1 MCLAV
6 PGKIK
11 KIDGGEAVVDYE
23 VEERTAKLLEEG
35 YKKGDYVVVQGGFVM
50 LKIPEKEAKIA
61 LEQYKES
68 FRGT

>member
-6 PGKIK
+6 PGRIK
-11 KIDGGEAVVDYE
+11 KINESEAVIDYD

-35 YKKGDYVVVQGGFVM
+35 YKEGDYVVVQGGFVL
-50 LKIPEKEAKIA
+50 LKIPEKEAKEA

-68 FRGT
+68 LRGT